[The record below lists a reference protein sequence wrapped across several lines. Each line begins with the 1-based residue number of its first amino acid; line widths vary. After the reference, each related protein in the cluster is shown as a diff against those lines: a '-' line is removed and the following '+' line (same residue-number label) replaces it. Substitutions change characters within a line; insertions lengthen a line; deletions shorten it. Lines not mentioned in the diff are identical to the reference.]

1 MTLNEI
7 KEYLFINYDNEEL
20 EDIINYLQET
30 IEISRQ
36 LIKENQD
43 N

>member
-1 MTLNEI
+1 MTLEEI
-7 KEYLFINYDNEEL
+7 KEYLFDNYDNEDL
-20 EDIINYLQET
+20 EEIIKYLQET
-30 IEISRQ
+30 IKISRQ